1 MKINKTLKALAVC
14 TVLAGSIGVVASCSE
29 SGTTDLA
36 GLIIDQ
42 NKKVVT
48 ADFELPSKFVGFDIT
63 WTSSNENVIKVESS
77 KSTDNK
83 GNESTVYIAKVTRP
97 DVTTDVTLTAHS
109 GNNTKDFT
117 VTVSAIDAFEIADKF
132 SFQYKNATLPSGE
145 YQLPI
150 NTTYSGK
157 EATINWAVE
166 ENEVATVNSNV
177 LTIDATE
184 TLTEIELT
192 ATFSY
197 NGTTATKHYR
207 LNAQASIEYTAQDK
221 IINWYNGVYDTTAVD
236 ISGYVVNKV
245 YNEEKKGYIV
255 LIIDESYTAG
265 VYCYYPKFAEGV
277 YDKLDYGTAITLRG
291 ATSQSYNGLIET
303 DTAVGEI
310 VLNEDL
316 PAFDSSKAVTAVD
329 EEIFAA
335 ANSKYKD
342 LASGYTSSST
352 LKLKQSTEVTLSG
365 WKVKAV
371 TESPNATK
379 YADLVTLSKTIGSE
393 TVDVKVSWS
402 YYYSTLDTAT
412 QLINQAKTLAIGDV
426 VDVKGFLNAG
436 KDGYNI
442 MLTQADNLKKSEST
456 ESTFD
461 LTNVYASLDVFS
473 KINFPETV
481 VSNTTLDEPKLSLP
495 EGAKISYKIYG
506 FGAKYEEGKFS
517 IEVTENVRNIVIRA
531 FVTYNGF
538 TFTHDYKIVAVVKTA
553 DEQVQEELDAL
564 VAKFKDTNA
573 PTTINLTP
581 EIFTNVTF
589 EATVKEGQSNVQTN
603 GNKLALVPGFADTNV
618 VLTITA
624 KSGDVTKTK
633 DVTVKVSGLKAT
645 PGNKVATTKDKMYVA
660 GTLTITAGQDGK
672 NTLTITTKDNTAISV
687 YNLVDV
693 FGTYFDKLDPALET
707 GTTVIIYG
715 DYNTKYGNLN
725 KSTIVAVDVNLDEVP
740 VDDGGAATPEG
751 DTLLEGTING
761 AFPENLVYVTN
772 NEKFPNCDFYSDGG
786 AKFKFVGQGVKTVA
800 FATQQK
806 VSVTFKINAL
816 NDKQGTGNNESP
828 FEVYG
833 YNAAGELV
841 ATTAV
846 NSVVIGDNTVILE
859 GKDIVSVFVKMINFP
874 ISSSGIPQNVSFAGI
889 SIKTA

>member
-48 ADFELPSKFVGFDIT
+48 ADFELPSNFVGFDIT

-77 KSTDNK
+77 KSTDSK

-184 TLTEIELT
+184 ILTKIELT

-277 YDKLDYGTAITLRG
+277 YDKLDYGTAITLKG

-310 VLNEDL
+310 VLNEEL

-538 TFTHDYKIVAVVKTA
+538 TFTHDYKIIAVVKTA

-740 VDDGGAATPEG
+740 VDDVGAETPTNPEY
-751 DTLLEGTING
+751 DTVGTITFDDKQKRTSFTTEQQVWLENG
-761 AFPENLVYVTN
+761 ITVTN
-772 NEKFPNCDFYSDGG
+772 DKAASKSPVADYANPARFYQNSNLKIEHATAFNVIKFTTKDKNFPADF
-786 AKFKFVGQGVKTVA
+786 
-800 FATQQK
+800 K
-806 VSVTFKINAL
+806 VENAQVIV
-816 NDKQGTGNNESP
+816 NGTECIIFLNES
-828 FEVYG
+828 
-833 YNAAGELV
+833 
-841 ATTAV
+841 TTSFQIINLPSQIRV
-846 NSVVIGDNTVILE
+846 SNIVIGNT
-859 GKDIVSVFVKMINFP
+859 K
-874 ISSSGIPQNVSFAGI
+874 
-889 SIKTA
+889 

>member
-48 ADFELPSKFVGFDIT
+48 ADFELPSNFVGFDIT

-77 KSTDNK
+77 KSTDSK

-97 DVTTDVTLTAHS
+97 EVTTDVTLTAHS

-184 TLTEIELT
+184 TLTKIELT

-236 ISGYVVNKV
+236 INGYVVNKV

-277 YDKLDYGTAITLRG
+277 YDKLDYGTAITLKG

-310 VLNEDL
+310 VLNEEL

-538 TFTHDYKIVAVVKTA
+538 TFTHDYKIIAVVKTA

-645 PGNKVATTKDKMYVA
+645 PFDKIPSKTGKFYVA
-660 GTLTITAGQDGK
+660 GTVGKISGAYGNNDITINGQ
-672 NTLTITTKDNTAISV
+672 TIAV
-687 YNLVDV
+687 YGMYDV
-693 FGTYFDKLDPALET
+693 FGNKYDSMVTTKPVE
-707 GTTVIIYG
+707 GQTVILYG
-715 DYNTKYGNLN
+715 SYKEYEGTPQISGKPVVVAVGVNLN
-725 KSTIVAVDVNLDEVP
+725 EVP
-740 VDDGGAATPEG
+740 VDNGAATPEG

-889 SIKTA
+889 TIKTA